1 MRRNAKRSRR
11 LKRSR
16 RRRKTQRAGNKKKV
30 LVIIVSSEMNPI
42 FLPNIVILRD
52 FLKDYETDFAAV
64 LSSDEFAK
72 FEGTIPLKYKEVHP
86 KRQFSKT
93 CHFIT
98 KYKDQL
104 DYDWY
109 IKIRPD
115 VKLIEPIAFDQC
127 KDSMINAR
135 ARIYNGPRTIKHGL
149 SAGGSGE
156 GNLAK
161 CYTYNDVEKDI
172 ILDDMV
178 WIFGKKL
185 IDAGGFS
192 VADIEEPNMEGEWY
206 ITGMWKKNN
215 IPLNVVGVNL
225 HLLYENGEFR
235 NSGTDI
241 PQPN

>member
-1 MRRNAKRSRR
+1 
-11 LKRSR
+11 
-16 RRRKTQRAGNKKKV
+16 
-30 LVIIVSSEMNPI
+30 MNPI

-52 FLKDYETDFAAV
+52 FLKDYQTDFAAV

-72 FEGTIPLKYKEVHP
+72 FEGTIPLKYKEIHA
-86 KRQFSKT
+86 KRQLSKT

-115 VKLIEPIAFDQC
+115 VKLLEPIDFDQC
-127 KDSMINAR
+127 NDSMINAR
-135 ARIYNGPRTIKHGL
+135 ARVYNGPRTIKHGL
-149 SAGGSGE
+149 SACGEGE
-156 GNLAK
+156 GNWAK

-192 VADIEEPNMEGEWY
+192 VDHIEEPDMEGEWY
-206 ITGMWKKNN
+206 ITDIWKKKN
-215 IPLNVVGVNL
+215 IPLHVVGINL
-225 HLLYENGEFR
+225 HLLYDNGEFR